1 MFAFAMRR
9 SASAS
14 VEPVELEL
22 APVELELAAG
32 LRLAPFFASA
42 AAFPSGV
49 YFFFVDEPHS
59 RP

>member
-22 APVELELAAG
+22 AAG
-32 LRLAPFFASA
+32 LRLALFFASA

-49 YFFFVDEPHS
+49 YFFFVDDTA
-59 RP
+59 